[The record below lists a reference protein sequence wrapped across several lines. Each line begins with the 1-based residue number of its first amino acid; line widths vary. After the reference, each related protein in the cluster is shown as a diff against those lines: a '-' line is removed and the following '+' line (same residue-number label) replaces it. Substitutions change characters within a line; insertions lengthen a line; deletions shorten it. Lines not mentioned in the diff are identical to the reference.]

1 MNDGKN
7 VGCGRFRET
16 TTWVHSM
23 DKKLTASNASDFLDE
38 EMREIVVVT
47 LEVASVHCLGVFPLH
62 KWLARSGWF
71 GGLAG
76 HLGG

>member
-1 MNDGKN
+1 MDDGQN
-7 VGCGRFRET
+7 IVGGCFWKTRKRVHPVDEKLGSSDT
-16 TTWVHSM
+16 T
-23 DKKLTASNASDFLDE
+23 NFLDE